1 MNLLEVRSKPH
12 LRFAPCQVLLGL
24 EEEVEVFRRR
34 SFLEVVVEVF
44 RRRSFLEEV
53 VEVFRRRSFL
63 EEVAVEGVPFLP
75 QEVEVE
81 VEVEGV
87 PFLPQEVVVEVEVEE
102 VLRLQDLLEE
112 VSVQSFC
119 APNRLIGVGKY

>member
-1 MNLLEVRSKPH
+1 MLH
-12 LRFAPCQVLLGL
+12 LRFEPCQVLLDL
-24 EEEVEVFRRR
+24 EVE
-34 SFLEVVVEVF
+34 EVF

-53 VEVFRRRSFL
+53 EEVFRRRSFL
-63 EEVAVEGVPFLP
+63 EEVEEVVEAPFPPQAVEV
-75 QEVEVE
+75 
-81 VEVEGV
+81 VEG
-87 PFLPQEVVVEVEVEE
+87 VEE

>member
-1 MNLLEVRSKPH
+1 M
-12 LRFAPCQVLLGL
+12 
-24 EEEVEVFRRR
+24 
-34 SFLEVVVEVF
+34 F

-53 VEVFRRRSFL
+53 VE
-63 EEVAVEGVPFLP
+63 EVVEAPFPP
-75 QEVEVE
+75 Q
-81 VEVEGV
+81 
-87 PFLPQEVVVEVEVEE
+87 VVEVVEGVEE

>member
-1 MNLLEVRSKPH
+1 MPH
-12 LRFAPCQVLLGL
+12 LRFEPCQVLLDL
-24 EEEVEVFRRR
+24 EVVEVFRHR

-44 RRRSFLEEV
+44 RHRSFLEEEV
-53 VEVFRRRSFL
+53 VEVFRHRSFL
-63 EEVAVEGVPFLP
+63 EE
-75 QEVEVE
+75 
-81 VEVEGV
+81 EVEGAPFPTQEEAAEEVV

-119 APNRLIGVGKY
+119 APNWLVGVGK

>member
-1 MNLLEVRSKPH
+1 MPH
-12 LRFAPCQVLLGL
+12 LRFEPCQVLLDL
-24 EEEVEVFRRR
+24 EVVEVFRHR

-44 RRRSFLEEV
+44 RLRSFLEEV

-63 EEVAVEGVPFLP
+63 EEVVEVEGAPFQPQEEEEVVVGVPFLP
-75 QEVEVE
+75 QE
-81 VEVEGV
+81 
-87 PFLPQEVVVEVEVEE
+87 VEVEVEE

-119 APNRLIGVGKY
+119 APNWLVGVGK

>member
-1 MNLLEVRSKPH
+1 MLH
-12 LRFAPCQVLLGL
+12 LRFEPCQVLLDL
-24 EEEVEVFRRR
+24 EVE
-34 SFLEVVVEVF
+34 EVF

-53 VEVFRRRSFL
+53 VEV
-63 EEVAVEGVPFLP
+63 EGAPFQP
-75 QEVEVE
+75 QEEE
-81 VEVEGV
+81 EEEEEEEGV

-119 APNRLIGVGKY
+119 APNWLVGVGK

>member
-1 MNLLEVRSKPH
+1 M
-12 LRFAPCQVLLGL
+12 
-24 EEEVEVFRRR
+24 FRRR

-44 RRRSFLEEV
+44 RRRSFLEEE

-63 EEVAVEGVPFLP
+63 EEVVEGAPFPP
-75 QEVEVE
+75 QEEAAE
-81 VEVEGV
+81 EEV
-87 PFLPQEVVVEVEVEE
+87 PFLPQEVVVEVVEAE

-119 APNRLIGVGKY
+119 APNWLVGVGKVKNKDK

>member
-1 MNLLEVRSKPH
+1 
-12 LRFAPCQVLLGL
+12 VLLDL
-24 EEEVEVFRRR
+24 E
-34 SFLEVVVEVF
+34 VVEVF
-44 RRRSFLEEV
+44 RRQSFLEEV

-63 EEVAVEGVPFLP
+63 EEV
-75 QEVEVE
+75 VEVLGHRSFLEE
-81 VEVEGV
+81 VVEEEA
-87 PFLPQEVVVEVEVEE
+87 PFPPQVVEVVVEE

>member
-44 RRRSFLEEV
+44 RRRSFLEEEV
-53 VEVFRRRSFL
+53 VEGAPFPPQ
-63 EEVAVEGVPFLP
+63 EEAAEEEVPFLP
-75 QEVEVE
+75 QEVEEEVVVE
-81 VEVEGV
+81 AA
-87 PFLPQEVVVEVEVEE
+87 PFLPQEVVVEVEEAE
-102 VLRLQDLLEE
+102 VLRLQDLLGE

-119 APNRLIGVGKY
+119 APNWLVGVGK

>member
-1 MNLLEVRSKPH
+1 M
-12 LRFAPCQVLLGL
+12 
-24 EEEVEVFRRR
+24 
-34 SFLEVVVEVF
+34 EVF

-75 QEVEVE
+75 QEVV

-119 APNRLIGVGKY
+119 APNWLVGVGK

>member
-1 MNLLEVRSKPH
+1 MPH
-12 LRFAPCQVLLGL
+12 LRFEPCQVLLDL
-24 EEEVEVFRRR
+24 EVVEVFRHR

-75 QEVEVE
+75 QEV
-81 VEVEGV
+81 
-87 PFLPQEVVVEVEVEE
+87 VVEVEVEE

-119 APNRLIGVGKY
+119 APNWLVGVGK

>member
-1 MNLLEVRSKPH
+1 MPH
-12 LRFAPCQVLLGL
+12 LRFEPCQVLLDL
-24 EEEVEVFRRR
+24 EVVEVFRHR

-44 RRRSFLEEV
+44 RLRSFLEEV

-63 EEVAVEGVPFLP
+63 EEVA
-75 QEVEVE
+75 
-81 VEVEGV
+81 VEGV

-119 APNRLIGVGKY
+119 APNWLVGVGK

>member
-1 MNLLEVRSKPH
+1 M
-12 LRFAPCQVLLGL
+12 GL
-24 EEEVEVFRRR
+24 EEE
-34 SFLEVVVEVF
+34 VEVF

-63 EEVAVEGVPFLP
+63 EEVVEVEGAPFQPQEEEEEEEEVPFLP
-75 QEVEVE
+75 QEVE
-81 VEVEGV
+81 
-87 PFLPQEVVVEVEVEE
+87 VEVEVEE

-119 APNRLIGVGKY
+119 APNWLVGVGK

>member
-1 MNLLEVRSKPH
+1 MPH
-12 LRFAPCQVLLGL
+12 LRFEPCQVLLDL
-24 EEEVEVFRRR
+24 E
-34 SFLEVVVEVF
+34 VVEVF

-53 VEVFRRRSFL
+53 VVEVFRLRSFL
-63 EEVAVEGVPFLP
+63 EEV
-75 QEVEVE
+75 
-81 VEVEGV
+81 VEVEGAPFQPQEEEEEEEEEEA

-119 APNRLIGVGKY
+119 APNWLVGVGK

>member
-1 MNLLEVRSKPH
+1 M
-12 LRFAPCQVLLGL
+12 LLGL
-24 EEEVEVFRRR
+24 EE
-34 SFLEVVVEVF
+34 VVEVF

-63 EEVAVEGVPFLP
+63 EE
-75 QEVEVE
+75 EVEVFRRRSFLEEE
-81 VEVEGV
+81 VEVFRRRSFLEEEVEGV

-119 APNRLIGVGKY
+119 APNWLVGVGK

>member
-1 MNLLEVRSKPH
+1 LE
-12 LRFAPCQVLLGL
+12 L
-24 EEEVEVFRRR
+24 E
-34 SFLEVVVEVF
+34 VVEVF

-63 EEVAVEGVPFLP
+63 EEVVEVPFPPQEAVEEVEVVVPFPP
-75 QEVEVE
+75 QEAVVEVE
-81 VEVEGV
+81 VEV
-87 PFLPQEVVVEVEVEE
+87 E

-119 APNRLIGVGKY
+119 APNWLVGVGK

>member
-1 MNLLEVRSKPH
+1 
-12 LRFAPCQVLLGL
+12 VLLGL
-24 EEEVEVFRRR
+24 E
-34 SFLEVVVEVF
+34 VVEVF

-63 EEVAVEGVPFLP
+63 EEVVEVFRRRSFLEEVVVVFRRRSFLEEVVVVVVVPFPPQEAVE
-75 QEVEVE
+75 EVEVE
-81 VEVEGV
+81 V
-87 PFLPQEVVVEVEVEE
+87 E

-119 APNRLIGVGKY
+119 APNWLVGVGK

>member
-1 MNLLEVRSKPH
+1 MPH
-12 LRFAPCQVLLGL
+12 LRFEPCQVLLDL
-24 EEEVEVFRRR
+24 E
-34 SFLEVVVEVF
+34 VVEVF
-44 RRRSFLEEV
+44 RRQSFLEEVVEVFRRQSFLEEV

-63 EEVAVEGVPFLP
+63 EV
-75 QEVEVE
+75 
-81 VEVEGV
+81 
-87 PFLPQEVVVEVEVEE
+87 VEE